1 MNASTQ
7 TFGICFVLRNNK
19 TAKQEA
25 LIHARITVDGKRA
38 EFSLKRNINPVNW
51 NQAKGCAKGNKE
63 EFRSLNNYLEQV
75 RRRIFECREELLLDD
90 QVITPVTIKNLF
102 LGSSPDEKKLSHLFD
117 YHTTIS
123 DNHLAIGTIR
133 HYGPTRKYLF
143 DFLQEKRGA
152 NDISIKRIDY
162 KFLVDFEMYIR
173 SKNGND
179 PSKPMCNNTA
189 MKHLCR
195 LRKLINLAIKL
206 EWIDRSPFRS
216 FSLRYDQRER
226 GFLSTEQLQA
236 IEEMDFKT
244 QRLSQVRD
252 MFIFSCYTGISFCD
266 IMKLKTD
273 NVSIGIDG
281 YRWIVF
287 KRQKTATSVKIPL
300 FDKAD
305 AILNNYLALGKE
317 KKSEYCFPRISNQK
331 TNIYLKEVADHCGLD
346 LNLTFHMA
354 RHTFATTITLSNGL
368 PIETVSKLLGHTKI
382 ATTQIYA
389 KVVEEKISN
398 DVNNL
403 RSKMNEPKLKIKN
416 MNC

>member
-1 MNASTQ
+1 MNLSTQ

-25 LIHARITVDGKRA
+25 LIHARITVDGKRT
-38 EFSLKRNINPVNW
+38 EFSLKRSINPANW
-51 NQAKGCAKGNKE
+51 NQVKGCAKGNKE

-75 RRRIFECREELLLDD
+75 RRRILECREELLLDE
-90 QVITPVTIKNLF
+90 QEITPLAVKNLF
-102 LGSSPDEKKLSHLFD
+102 LGIREEEKKLSHLFD

-123 DNHLAIGTIR
+123 GNQLAIGTIR

-143 DFLQEKRGA
+143 DFLREKRQAG
-152 NDISIKRIDY
+152 DISIKRIDY
-162 KFLVDFEMYIR
+162 KFLVDFEMFIR
-173 SKNGND
+173 TKNGND

-206 EWIDRSPFRS
+206 EWIERSPFKS
-216 FSLRYDQRER
+216 FALRYDQSER
-226 GFLSTEQLQA
+226 GFLSPEQLKT
-236 IEEMDFKT
+236 IEEMEFKT
-244 QRLSQVRD
+244 SRLSHVRD
-252 MFIFSCYTGISFCD
+252 LFVFSCYTGISFCD

-273 NVSIGIDG
+273 NISIGIDS

-305 AILNNYLALGKE
+305 EILRRYTNHPDVQESG
-317 KKSEYCFPRISNQK
+317 YCFPRISNQK
-331 TNIYLKEVADHCGLD
+331 TNDYLKEVADHCGLD

-354 RHTFATTITLSNGL
+354 RHTFATTITLSNGV

-382 ATTQIYA
+382 ETTQIYA